1 MRTSKHCGVGQQMQ
15 RSRARLSFPGS
26 SRSSLGSSGTSS
38 GASLGLRSEQGDE
51 LELYLSLVA
60 GNCGRRKE
68 ERRGSAKVDW
78 SKLLDGQNEASEEE
92 DSVETEGDGDVLQFL
107 KPKSQ
112 PKESSQQ
119 DAGKSKD
126 TSDTFEL
133 SDKSSDKVAARYLK
147 TRPPHTD
154 ITDTDSI
161 SVTDDSISSPRK
173 SGVIHTTAIAG
184 TSRGAAELPAQPLGD
199 EKKSRSMDHG
209 KLSTSSATRPQRVSQ
224 ESSTTSTEED
234 TSEFSVQE
242 LGLSSQ
248 FRNILTLEEL
258 EAINSSN
265 PDQNTTTG
273 IVAEESGEASC
284 HSEERSR
291 LHNIVSLADLDS
303 LPAESRTAL
312 PGREVANPE
321 VTPQYGH
328 YTDTQQED
336 HHSTTYY
343 TESGTSSSEVQR
355 VREKAGMSE
364 DTHTLLSYEED
375 FEDETLKSA
384 TISHSRGR
392 NSGENTGTNS
402 PSELGPEYSSLWDQ
416 TNSETTAGKSEST
429 EAAVGGGDQISAEG
443 PTHKAEDTVS
453 EETFKPNLKG

>member
-1 MRTSKHCGVGQQMQ
+1 MQ

-60 GNCGRRKE
+60 GNSGRRKE
-68 ERRGSAKVDW
+68 ERRGSANVDW

-112 PKESSQQ
+112 PKENSEQ
-119 DAGKSKD
+119 DAGRSKD

-133 SDKSSDKVAARYLK
+133 SDKSSDKVAASYLK

-173 SGVIHTTAIAG
+173 SRGIHRDIANAG
-184 TSRGAAELPAQPLGD
+184 ARRKAAEPQARSP
-199 EKKSRSMDHG
+199 EKSKSMDHG
-209 KLSTSSATRPQRVSQ
+209 KPSASSATRPQRVSQ

-321 VTPQYGH
+321 VIPQYGH

-336 HHSTTYY
+336 HHSTTQQEHYY
-343 TESGTSSSEVQR
+343 TESGTSSSEVQK

-392 NSGENTGTNS
+392 NNEENTGTNS
-402 PSELGPEYSSLWDQ
+402 ASELGPEYSSLWDQ

-429 EAAVGGGDQISAEG
+429 EAAVGGGDQVSAEG
-443 PTHKAEDTVS
+443 PTHKAKDTVL
-453 EETFKPNLKG
+453 EGTFKPNLKG

>member
-1 MRTSKHCGVGQQMQ
+1 MQ

-60 GNCGRRKE
+60 GNSGRRKE
-68 ERRGSAKVDW
+68 ERRGSANVDW

-92 DSVETEGDGDVLQFL
+92 DSVETEGDGDVSQFL

-112 PKESSQQ
+112 PKENSEQ
-119 DAGKSKD
+119 DAGRSKD

-133 SDKSSDKVAARYLK
+133 SDKSSDKVAASYLK

-173 SGVIHTTAIAG
+173 SGGIHRDIANAG
-184 TSRGAAELPAQPLGD
+184 ARRKAAEPQTRSP
-199 EKKSRSMDHG
+199 EKSKSMDHG
-209 KLSTSSATRPQRVSQ
+209 KPSASSATRPQRVSQ

-273 IVAEESGEASC
+273 IVAEESSC

-343 TESGTSSSEVQR
+343 TESGTSSSEVQK

-384 TISHSRGR
+384 AISHSRGR
-392 NSGENTGTNS
+392 NTGTNS
-402 PSELGPEYSSLWDQ
+402 ASELYSSLWDQ

-429 EAAVGGGDQISAEG
+429 EAAVGGGDQVSAEG
-443 PTHKAEDTVS
+443 PTHKDEDTVS